1 MVSVATREHGPLDH
15 TSISNSDM
23 HQNWDADD
31 DLSDDWFDNADDI
44 MDRGKREFLQKC
56 FDLPC
61 YRLNTEKD

>member
-1 MVSVATREHGPLDH
+1 
-15 TSISNSDM
+15 M

-61 YRLNTEKD
+61 FQLNTEND